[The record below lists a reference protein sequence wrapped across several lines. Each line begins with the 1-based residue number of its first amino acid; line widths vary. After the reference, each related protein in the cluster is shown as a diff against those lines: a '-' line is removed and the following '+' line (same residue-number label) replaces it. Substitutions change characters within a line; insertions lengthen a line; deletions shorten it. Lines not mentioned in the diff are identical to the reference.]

1 MSTGRAEQWHV
12 TQGLKF
18 REFSRKKSALVF
30 KIEAFCCWE
39 IFFKILFCKR
49 KTARKIMP
57 RSNRMENQT
66 LKKIQNLFFTP
77 KPSADVNPLHPLVS
91 IHILHTVLGT
101 YFIMPIR
108 RICLTIKSFLVG
120 DHFFYS
126 CNLCVWF
133 KGDIVRRN

>member
-1 MSTGRAEQWHV
+1 
-12 TQGLKF
+12 
-18 REFSRKKSALVF
+18 
-30 KIEAFCCWE
+30 
-39 IFFKILFCKR
+39 
-49 KTARKIMP
+49 MP

-66 LKKIQNLFFTP
+66 LKKIQNLFFTS
-77 KPSADVNPLHPLVS
+77 KPGADADVNPLVS

-126 CNLCVWF
+126 CNLCV
-133 KGDIVRRN
+133 

>member
-1 MSTGRAEQWHV
+1 
-12 TQGLKF
+12 
-18 REFSRKKSALVF
+18 
-30 KIEAFCCWE
+30 
-39 IFFKILFCKR
+39 
-49 KTARKIMP
+49 MP

-77 KPSADVNPLHPLVS
+77 KPGADADVNPLHLLVS

-120 DHFFYS
+120 DHFSYS
-126 CNLCVWF
+126 CNLCV
-133 KGDIVRRN
+133 